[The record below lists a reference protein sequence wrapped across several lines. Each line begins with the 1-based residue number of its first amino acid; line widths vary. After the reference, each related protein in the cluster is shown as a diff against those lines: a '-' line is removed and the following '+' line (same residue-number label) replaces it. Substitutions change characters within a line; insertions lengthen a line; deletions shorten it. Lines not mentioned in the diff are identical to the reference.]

1 MFRWLPSRS
10 AVEAISDGIVCQRQ
24 QRAQAFYQ
32 HQRRFGTRAPF
43 MQSAILSEI
52 QQGGNDTV
60 IAVPSA
66 QDHTSTDAEAHTQS
80 STARLAEQ
88 SSPPHGDVTPA
99 SAATTKSRAESRLE
113 RKARRLSAGTYK
125 PSANTTKEPDAQDQ
139 HVESVVAKLGDV
151 EATEDSANTI
161 EDFAPED
168 QRVQSILAKLE
179 DLGESSAPV
188 FSDVVPLAR
197 QAKKEAKQDKR
208 GSARENRLQLRPRR
222 DPWELQK
229 DALVHKFGESGWQPR
244 KRLSPDTLDGI
255 RALHASDP
263 ASYSTE
269 MLSEHFKIAPE
280 AIRRILK
287 SKWRPNEGETED
299 RRTRWERRGVKKWQE
314 MAGIGMRPP
323 VKWRAMGVGGAE
335 GVVEE
340 RMPKRKK
347 PRRPDEG
354 LSWDEV
360 VGGALSEEE
369 RVWSSLAERLL

>member
-10 AVEAISDGIVCQRQ
+10 AVEAISDGILCQRQ

-43 MQSAILSEI
+43 MQPAISSEI
-52 QQGGNDTV
+52 QHGGNDTV
-60 IAVPSA
+60 NALPSA
-66 QDHTSTDAEAHTQS
+66 QDHSSTYAEAHTRS
-80 STARLAEQ
+80 STARLE
-88 SSPPHGDVTPA
+88 HEDVTPA
-99 SAATTKSRAESRLE
+99 VPAVAKSRAESRLE

-125 PSANTTKEPDAQDQ
+125 PLANTMKEPDVKAR
-139 HVESVVAKLGDV
+139 HVESVVAKMGDV
-151 EATEDSANTI
+151 EAAEDSANTI
-161 EDFAPED
+161 EDEAPED

-179 DLGESSAPV
+179 DLEESSAPV

-197 QAKKEAKQDKR
+197 QAKKEPKQDKR
-208 GSARENRLQLRPRR
+208 GSSKDARLQLRPRR

-323 VKWRAMGVGGAE
+323 VKWRAMGVGGAA

-369 RVWSSLAERLL
+369 RVGSSLAERLL

>member
-10 AVEAISDGIVCQRQ
+10 VVEAISDGIVCQRQ

-32 HQRRFGTRAPF
+32 HQRTFGTRAPF
-43 MQSAILSEI
+43 MQSAIPSEI
-52 QQGGNDTV
+52 QQGASDTV
-60 IAVPSA
+60 IALPSA
-66 QDHTSTDAEAHTQS
+66 QDHTSTDARAPTGS
-80 STARLAEQ
+80 STTRLE
-88 SSPPHGDVTPA
+88 HEDVTPA
-99 SAATTKSRAESRLE
+99 VPAVPKSRAESRLE

-125 PSANTTKEPDAQDQ
+125 PSVNTTKEPDAQDQ
-139 HVESVVAKLGDV
+139 HVESVVAKMGDV
-151 EATEDSANTI
+151 EAADDSASTI
-161 EDFAPED
+161 EDVAPED
-168 QRVQSILAKLE
+168 ERVQSILAKLE
-179 DLGESSAPV
+179 DLDESPRPV
-188 FSDVVPLAR
+188 FSDVVPLAKQAER
-197 QAKKEAKQDKR
+197 QEAKQDKR
-208 GSARENRLQLRPRR
+208 GSAKDARLQLRPRR

-360 VGGALSEEE
+360 VGGAMSEEE
-369 RVWSSLAERLL
+369 CVGSSLAERLL

>member
-10 AVEAISDGIVCQRQ
+10 VTEVISDGIVCQRQ

-43 MQSAILSEI
+43 MQSAVPSEI
-52 QQGGNDTV
+52 QHGGDDTV
-60 IAVPSA
+60 IALPSA
-66 QDHTSTDAEAHTQS
+66 QDHSSTYAEAHTRS
-80 STARLAEQ
+80 STARLE
-88 SSPPHGDVTPA
+88 HEDVTPA
-99 SAATTKSRAESRLE
+99 VPAVAKSRAESRLE

-125 PSANTTKEPDAQDQ
+125 PLANPMKEPDVKTQ
-139 HVESVVAKLGDV
+139 HVESVVAKMGDV
-151 EATEDSANTI
+151 EAAEDSANTI
-161 EDFAPED
+161 KDLALED

-179 DLGESSAPV
+179 DLEESSAPV

-208 GSARENRLQLRPRR
+208 GSSKDARLQLRPRR

-314 MAGIGMRPP
+314 MAGVGMRPP

-347 PRRPDEG
+347 PRRADDG

-360 VGGALSEEE
+360 VGGAMSEEE
-369 RVWSSLAERLL
+369 RVGSSLAERLL